1 VGFPQVSK
9 ASGPRGGWLAVAFAA
24 FNTWGVP
31 SVAALPLPSG
41 VVALVGSRS
50 LSGALGARVGPVVR
64 SLLGSGLSVAV
75 GCSVG
80 ADQAVLSAALA
91 WLSGR
96 PAAAVFLLLRV
107 FAVFGPGGA
116 GAVAPVSS
124 VPSVLAAVAAG
135 ASVVWSAGGPP
146 SLPARVR
153 LARRSACL
161 VSAVA
166 SGCGLGGGR
175 GSLVCFLASPLS
187 RGSLLSCRLA
197 AGFGLPVLVL
207 AAFAG
212 PPPLLAAG
220 GSWSPCSCCG
230 LWSPSWR
237 WVPAPPLQARLF

>member
-1 VGFPQVSK
+1 M
-9 ASGPRGGWLAVAFAA
+9 AL
-24 FNTWGVP
+24 
-31 SVAALPLPSG
+31 LPLPSG

-50 LSGALGARVGPVVR
+50 LPGRLGARVGPVVR
-64 SLLGSGLSVAV
+64 SLLGSGLAVAV

-80 ADQAVLSAALA
+80 ADAAVLSSALA

-116 GAVAPVSS
+116 GAVPPVSAVS
-124 VPSVLAAVAAG
+124 PVLSAAAAG
-135 ASVVWSAGGPP
+135 AAVVWSAGGPP
-146 SLPARVR
+146 SVPARAR

-166 SGCGLGGGR
+166 SGRGLGGR

-187 RGSLLSCRLA
+187 AGSLLSCRLA

-207 AAFAG
+207 ASFAG
-212 PPPLLAAG
+212 APPLLAAG

-237 WVPAPPLQARLF
+237 WVPAPSPQARLF